1 MALAASP
8 GTNGGKENGGDG
20 GGEEEEEEEEVGAL
34 TPFVW
39 LLDMQGNLLCDWKEL
54 ATMCGQLPRLSQ
66 LRINGNRMHMP
77 TL

>member
-20 GGEEEEEEEEVGAL
+20 GGEEEEEEVGAL
-34 TPFVW
+34 TPNVW

-54 ATMCGQLPRLSQ
+54 ATMCGQLSRLSQ